1 MQLDLRYRLLAAHLP
16 PLGHGTFCAHKT
28 VKLIVGLG
36 NPGSE
41 YHGTRHNIGFEVVD
55 EVARRWDVMFQSA
68 PADAFLA
75 KSPGVPGEREAAILV
90 KPLTFMNRSGL
101 AVGALQRYYRVVLS
115 DLLVVTE
122 DVNLPLGR
130 LRARRQGSAGGHNG
144 LDSVIELLGSEQ
156 FSRLRIGVGR
166 GDLRHP
172 LAGRVL
178 SRFDSDE
185 RPEMDE
191 AVHRAAEAV
200 DLFVDSGIESV
211 MNRFNRWETTEADT
225 DETEEGKDH

>member
-1 MQLDLRYRLLAAHLP
+1 MLQW
-16 PLGHGTFCAHKT
+16 GTLSAPKT

-41 YHGTRHNIGFEVVD
+41 YCGTRHNVGFEVVD
-55 EVARRWDVMFQSA
+55 EVARRWSVPFQSA
-68 PADAFLA
+68 PADAVLA
-75 KSPGVPGEREAAILV
+75 KSRPVPGEREAAILV

-101 AVGALQRYYRVVLS
+101 AVGALQRYYRVALS

-144 LDSVIELLGSEQ
+144 LRSVIEWLGTER
-156 FSRLRIGVGR
+156 FSRIRVGVGR
-166 GDLRHP
+166 GDPRRR

-178 SRFDSDE
+178 SRFDPDE
-185 RPEMDE
+185 RPGIND
-191 AVHRAAEAV
+191 AVGSAAEAV
-200 DLFVDSGIESV
+200 DLFVEFGIEPV
-211 MNRFNRWETTEADT
+211 MNRFNRQETTEAAEDDT
-225 DETEEGKDH
+225 GERSDR